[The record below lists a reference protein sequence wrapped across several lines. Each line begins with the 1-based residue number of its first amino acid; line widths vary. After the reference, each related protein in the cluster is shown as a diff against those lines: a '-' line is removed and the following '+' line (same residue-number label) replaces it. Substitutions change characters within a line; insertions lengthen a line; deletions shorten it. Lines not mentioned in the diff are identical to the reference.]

1 MRRSCGFAQK
11 GDDGRMAGQMAKAQG
26 KSKVDIWRT
35 ASALVTEHG
44 LDAGFVAGLRADAL
58 LAQYNVDGH
67 LLWKR
72 IKKAVRELQ
81 RDKPIAGEWIN

>member
-1 MRRSCGFAQK
+1 M
-11 GDDGRMAGQMAKAQG
+11 

-44 LDAGFVAGLRADAL
+44 GDARFVARLRADTL
-58 LAQYNVDGH
+58 LAQYDVDGH

-72 IKKAVRELQ
+72 ITKAVKELQ
-81 RDKPIAGEWIN
+81 RDKPSAGEWLN